1 MLNTPTTE
9 RLRELKLYGMLEALK
24 EQEESPEYR
33 RLNFEERLGLIV
45 DREYALRQQKRL
57 QRRYEQSSLKQRIEI
72 EDLILNAERGI
83 DRREILYLLENHW
96 IKDRHNIIITGPTG
110 VGKTYLSGAL
120 AMSAI
125 KKGMTARYYQMNRM
139 LRALTAAHMEGKIE
153 RYLKNIAK
161 VDVLIIDDFLIE
173 EAGIKEVRQLF
184 EIIDERAERGG
195 IIMASQIPVGKWHER
210 MAEPTI
216 ADAILDRLIHN
227 AYRIELKGES
237 MRKKQQIKIPE
248 MVK

>member
-1 MLNTPTTE
+1 
-9 RLRELKLYGMLEALK
+9 
-24 EQEESPEYR
+24 
-33 RLNFEERLGLIV
+33 
-45 DREYALRQQKRL
+45 
-57 QRRYEQSSLKQRIEI
+57 
-72 EDLILNAERGI
+72 
-83 DRREILYLLENHW
+83 
-96 IKDRHNIIITGPTG
+96 
-110 VGKTYLSGAL
+110 
-120 AMSAI
+120 MSAI

-184 EIIDERAERGG
+184 EIIDERTERGG
-195 IIMASQIPVGKWHER
+195 IIMVSHIPVGKRHER

-216 ADAILDRLIHN
+216 AGAILDRLVHN